1 MPANHYWDLCLFL
14 ATLGA
19 LNPST
24 IGELVWHSC
33 PSARA
38 LLHVLITRSTEYPP
52 PCWPLG
58 SGSLEILERE
68 HEVVLRLVVYSL
80 YSKMFICIYFLL
92 VQLR

>member
-68 HEVVLRLVVYSL
+68 HEVVLR
-80 YSKMFICIYFLL
+80 C
-92 VQLR
+92 